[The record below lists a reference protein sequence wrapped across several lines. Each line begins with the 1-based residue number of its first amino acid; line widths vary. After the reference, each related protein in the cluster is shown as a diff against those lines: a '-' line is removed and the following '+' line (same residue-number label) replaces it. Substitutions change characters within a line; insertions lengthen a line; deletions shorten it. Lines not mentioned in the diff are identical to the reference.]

1 MCRKSL
7 VWRVFD
13 SFIQFLDEI
22 ICVLCPDD
30 NDGSNTLKQQR
41 KRCEAWENLRPPTYP
56 WKGCKFLPWIHT
68 CIPDFFWMLI
78 YTYLSTYSHIHII
91 MEISTL
97 ELSFDTNLHLSVIS
111 HSQHCIKYFVF
122 LLSQQETQHN
132 CAAQLCKKGKQS
144 INSQW
149 LGNWN

>member
-1 MCRKSL
+1 MSYVRTIMMVQTPWNNSESAVRHERICAHPHIPEKD
-7 VWRVFD
+7 VHFYHEYTHVFP
-13 SFIQFLDEI
+13 I
-22 ICVLCPDD
+22 
-30 NDGSNTLKQQR
+30 
-41 KRCEAWENLRPPTYP
+41 
-56 WKGCKFLPWIHT
+56 
-68 CIPDFFWMLI
+68 WMLI